1 MGSTGNMTIQSRA
14 PQFLVVVGVGLA
26 LVLVIFF
33 LYFNI
38 RRRAFSRR
46 RRRAGDPEHSQP
58 SRFPGGDD
66 AAAAP
71 LLSEIIPG
79 PVGPDEYHQTTT
91 SYGATAL
98 EPSPANRREFLYQ
111 GAGGEAS
118 GKSDKEGGQDSGP
131 GQVMAEIETTGGRG
145 DSSPSSSPGEEAKVS
160 SPSSDVDEED
170 DDKTPVG
177 PSTRAGDRSE
187 PPSDYLGGAE
197 EDWKQP
203 SRPYSPTT
211 TASSAHS
218 KG

>member
-38 RRRAFSRR
+38 RRRAFS

-98 EPSPANRREFLYQ
+98 EPSPANRREYLHQ
-111 GAGGEAS
+111 GS
-118 GKSDKEGGQDSGP
+118 KSDKEGGQDSGP

-145 DSSPSSSPGEEAKVS
+145 DSSLSSPDGEEAKVS
-160 SPSSDVDEED
+160 SPSSDADEED

>member
-1 MGSTGNMTIQSRA
+1 MTIQSRA

-38 RRRAFSRR
+38 RRRAFSRG

-58 SRFPGGDD
+58 SSRFPGGDD
-66 AAAAP
+66 AAAAAP

-98 EPSPANRREFLYQ
+98 EPSPANRREYLHQ
-111 GAGGEAS
+111 GS
-118 GKSDKEGGQDSGP
+118 KSDKEGGQDSGP

-145 DSSPSSSPGEEAKVS
+145 DSSPSSSPDGEEAKVS